1 MISIETLIEAQIVQI
16 SLDKEGAHAEFEIRS
31 ADRRMHWHLIAN
43 GIDEFLIQDMRLNNI
58 IDDILV
64 YDYHDA
70 ENEDFSAYLYDL
82 LAGKEISPSDASS
95 TFLQARIKSFISGEN
110 KLWVIRPIYGALIVI
125 LAKEIFIREND
136 RV

>member
-82 LAGKEISPSDASS
+82 LAGKEISPSDAS
-95 TFLQARIKSFISGEN
+95 
-110 KLWVIRPIYGALIVI
+110 
-125 LAKEIFIREND
+125 
-136 RV
+136 